1 MHAKIFILIQ
11 HNSKQ
16 SRSHENMS
24 ILLTK
29 EQRKKLIDELNKGAA
44 REITA
49 IIQYS
54 YHHVMAEGMESPALS
69 EMFEKVALQ
78 EMEHLE
84 EFADRIKYLGG
95 VPTTKPNPIKVGGTL
110 KQMVQDDLELEYQA
124 IRLYK
129 GQIAM
134 AKEIGDTTTR
144 LMLEKILTAE
154 EEHADKWETVLK
166 KRVK

>member
-1 MHAKIFILIQ
+1 
-11 HNSKQ
+11 
-16 SRSHENMS
+16 MS
-24 ILLTK
+24 TLLTK
-29 EQRKKLIDELNKGAA
+29 EQRQKLIDELNKGVA

-69 EMFEKVALQ
+69 EMFEEVAKE
-78 EMEHLE
+78 EMDHLE
-84 EFADRIKYLGG
+84 EFSDRINYLGG

-110 KQMVQDDLELEYQA
+110 KQMVEDDLELEYQA
-124 IRLYK
+124 VKLYK
-129 GQIAM
+129 AQTAI

-144 LMLEKILTAE
+144 LMLEKILTTE
-154 EEHADKWETVLK
+154 EDHTDKWETVLK

>member
-1 MHAKIFILIQ
+1 
-11 HNSKQ
+11 
-16 SRSHENMS
+16 MS

-29 EQRKKLIDELNKGAA
+29 EQRKKLIDELNRGVA

-69 EMFEKVALQ
+69 EIFEKIALQ
-78 EMEHLE
+78 EMDHLE

-110 KQMVQDDLELEYQA
+110 KEMVEQDLELEYEA
-124 IRLYK
+124 IRMYK
-129 GQIAM
+129 GQIAI
-134 AKEIGDTTTR
+134 AAEIGDTTTR

-154 EEHADKWETVLK
+154 EEHADRWETVLK
-166 KRVK
+166 KHVK

>member
-1 MHAKIFILIQ
+1 
-11 HNSKQ
+11 
-16 SRSHENMS
+16 MS

-29 EQRKKLIDELNKGAA
+29 EQRKQLIDELNKGVA

-54 YHHVMAEGMESPALS
+54 YHHVMAEGMNSPAIS
-69 EMFEKVALQ
+69 EMFEKVAIE
-78 EMEHLE
+78 EMQHLE
-84 EFADRIKYLGG
+84 DFSGRINYLGG

-110 KQMVQDDLELEYQA
+110 EQMVKDDLQTEYEA

-129 GQIAM
+129 GQIEI
-134 AKEIGDTTTR
+134 AKRIGDTTTR

-154 EEHADKWETVLK
+154 EGHADKWETLLK
-166 KRVK
+166 KRPK

>member
-1 MHAKIFILIQ
+1 
-11 HNSKQ
+11 
-16 SRSHENMS
+16 MS

-29 EQRKKLIDELNKGAA
+29 EQRKKLIDELNRGVA

-54 YHHVMAEGMESPALS
+54 YHHVMAEGLESPALS
-69 EMFEKVALQ
+69 EIFEKIALQ
-78 EMEHLE
+78 EMDHLE

-110 KQMVQDDLELEYQA
+110 TQMVQQDLELEYEA
-124 IRLYK
+124 IRMYK
-129 GQIAM
+129 GQIAI
-134 AKEIGDTTTR
+134 AAEIGDTTTR

-154 EEHADKWETVLK
+154 EDHADKWETVLK
-166 KRVK
+166 KHIK

>member
-1 MHAKIFILIQ
+1 
-11 HNSKQ
+11 
-16 SRSHENMS
+16 MS

-29 EQRKKLIDELNKGAA
+29 EQRKKLIDELNRGVA

-49 IIQYS
+49 VIQYS

-69 EMFEKVALQ
+69 EIFEKIALQ
-78 EMEHLE
+78 EMDHLE

-110 KQMVQDDLELEYQA
+110 KEMVEQDLELEYEA
-124 IRLYK
+124 IRMYK
-129 GQIAM
+129 GQIAI
-134 AKEIGDTTTR
+134 AAEIGDTTTR

-154 EEHADKWETVLK
+154 EEHADRWETVLK

>member
-1 MHAKIFILIQ
+1 
-11 HNSKQ
+11 
-16 SRSHENMS
+16 MS

-29 EQRKKLIDELNKGAA
+29 EQRKKLIDELNRGVA

-54 YHHVMAEGMESPALS
+54 YHHVMAEGMNSPSIS
-69 EMFEKVALQ
+69 EMFEKTALE
-78 EMEHLE
+78 EMDHLE
-84 EFADRIKYLGG
+84 DFSERINYLGG

-110 KQMVQDDLELEYQA
+110 EQMVKNDLQTEYEA

-129 GQIAM
+129 GQIGI

-144 LMLEKILTAE
+144 LMLEKILTTE
-154 EEHADKWETVLK
+154 EEHADKWETLLK
-166 KRVK
+166 KRPFK

>member
-1 MHAKIFILIQ
+1 
-11 HNSKQ
+11 
-16 SRSHENMS
+16 
-24 ILLTK
+24 LTK
-29 EQRKKLIDELNKGAA
+29 EQRKKLIDELNKGVA

-54 YHHVMAEGMESPALS
+54 YHHVMAEGLESPALS
-69 EMFEKVALQ
+69 EMFEKVAKE
-78 EMEHLE
+78 EMEHME
-84 EFADRIKYLGG
+84 EFSDRINYLGG

-110 KQMVQDDLELEYQA
+110 KQMVEEDLKLEYEA
-124 IRLYK
+124 IKLYK
-129 GQIAM
+129 GQIAI

-166 KRVK
+166 KHVK

>member
-1 MHAKIFILIQ
+1 
-11 HNSKQ
+11 
-16 SRSHENMS
+16 MS

-54 YHHVMAEGMESPALS
+54 YHHVMAEGMNSPSIS
-69 EMFEKVALQ
+69 EMFEKTALE
-78 EMEHLE
+78 EMDHLE
-84 EFADRIKYLGG
+84 DFSDRINYLGG

-110 KQMVQDDLELEYQA
+110 EQMVKDDLQTEYEA

-129 GQIAM
+129 GQIDI
-134 AKEIGDTTTR
+134 AKQIGDTTTR
-144 LMLEKILTAE
+144 LMLEKILTTE
-154 EEHADKWETVLK
+154 EEHADKWETLLK
-166 KRVK
+166 KRPFK

>member
-1 MHAKIFILIQ
+1 
-11 HNSKQ
+11 
-16 SRSHENMS
+16 MS

-29 EQRKKLIDELNKGAA
+29 EQRKKLIDELNRGVA

-69 EMFEKVALQ
+69 EIFEKIALQ
-78 EMEHLE
+78 EMDHME

-110 KQMVQDDLELEYQA
+110 TQMVQQDLELEYEA
-124 IRLYK
+124 IRMYK
-129 GQIAM
+129 GQIAI
-134 AKEIGDTTTR
+134 AAEIGDTTTR

-154 EEHADKWETVLK
+154 EDHADQWETVLK
-166 KRVK
+166 KHIK

>member
-1 MHAKIFILIQ
+1 
-11 HNSKQ
+11 
-16 SRSHENMS
+16 MS

-29 EQRKKLIDELNKGAA
+29 EQRQKLIDELNKGVA

-69 EMFEKVALQ
+69 EMFEKVALE

-84 EFADRIKYLGG
+84 QFSERINYLGG
-95 VPTTKPNPIKVGGTL
+95 IPTTKPNPIKVGGTL
-110 KQMVQDDLELEYQA
+110 EQMVQDDLELEYQA

-129 GQIAM
+129 GQIAI
-134 AKEIGDTTTR
+134 AKEIDDTTTR
-144 LMLEKILTAE
+144 LMLEKILTTE
-154 EEHADKWETVLK
+154 EEHADKWERVLK

>member
-1 MHAKIFILIQ
+1 
-11 HNSKQ
+11 
-16 SRSHENMS
+16 MS

-54 YHHVMAEGMESPALS
+54 YHHVMAEGMNSPAIS
-69 EMFEKVALQ
+69 EMFEKTAIE
-78 EMEHLE
+78 EMDHLE
-84 EFADRIKYLGG
+84 DFSDRINYLGG

-110 KQMVQDDLELEYQA
+110 EQMVKDDLQTEYEA

-129 GQIAM
+129 GQIELARQ
-134 AKEIGDTTTR
+134 IGDTTTR
-144 LMLEKILTAE
+144 LMLEKILTTE
-154 EEHADKWETVLK
+154 EEHADKWETLLK
-166 KRVK
+166 KRPFK

>member
-1 MHAKIFILIQ
+1 
-11 HNSKQ
+11 
-16 SRSHENMS
+16 MS

-29 EQRKKLIDELNKGAA
+29 EQRKRLIDELNKGVA

-54 YHHVMAEGMESPALS
+54 HHHVMAEGMNSPAIS
-69 EMFEKVALQ
+69 DMFEKVAIE
-78 EMEHLE
+78 EMQHLE
-84 EFADRIKYLGG
+84 DFSERINYLGG

-110 KQMVQDDLELEYQA
+110 EQMVKDDLQTEYEA

-129 GQIAM
+129 GQIEI
-134 AKEIGDTTTR
+134 AKRIGDTTTR

-154 EEHADKWETVLK
+154 EEHADKWEILLK
-166 KRVK
+166 KRPK

>member
-1 MHAKIFILIQ
+1 
-11 HNSKQ
+11 
-16 SRSHENMS
+16 MS
-24 ILLTK
+24 FLLTK
-29 EQRKKLIDELNKGAA
+29 EQRKKLIDELNKGVA

-54 YHHVMAEGMESPALS
+54 YHHVMAQGMESPALS
-69 EMFEKVALQ
+69 EMFEKTALE
-78 EMEHLE
+78 EMDHLE
-84 EFADRIKYLGG
+84 QFSDRINYFGG

-110 KQMVQDDLELEYQA
+110 QKMVQGDLETEYEA

-129 GQIAM
+129 GQIAI

-144 LMLEKILTAE
+144 LMLEKILTTE

-166 KRVK
+166 KHVK

>member
-1 MHAKIFILIQ
+1 
-11 HNSKQ
+11 
-16 SRSHENMS
+16 MS
-24 ILLTK
+24 LLLTK
-29 EQRKKLIDELNKGAA
+29 EQRNKLIGELNKGVA

-69 EMFEKVALQ
+69 EIFEKVALQ

-95 VPTTKPNPIKVGGTL
+95 IPTTKPNPIKVGGTL
-110 KQMVQDDLELEYQA
+110 KQMVEDDLELEYQA
-124 IRLYK
+124 IKLYK
-129 GQIAM
+129 GQIAI

-154 EEHADKWETVLK
+154 EDHADKWETVLK

>member
-1 MHAKIFILIQ
+1 
-11 HNSKQ
+11 
-16 SRSHENMS
+16 MS
-24 ILLTK
+24 ILLSK
-29 EQRKKLIDELNKGAA
+29 AQRKKLVDELNKGAA

-78 EMEHLE
+78 EMDHLE
-84 EFADRIKYLGG
+84 EFADRINYLGG

-110 KQMVQDDLELEYQA
+110 KQMVEDDLELEYQA
-124 IRLYK
+124 IKLYK
-129 GQIAM
+129 GQIAI

-144 LMLEKILTAE
+144 LMLEKILTTE

>member
-1 MHAKIFILIQ
+1 
-11 HNSKQ
+11 
-16 SRSHENMS
+16 MS

-29 EQRKKLIDELNKGAA
+29 EQRKKLIDELNRGVA

-69 EMFEKVALQ
+69 EIFEKIALQ
-78 EMEHLE
+78 EMDHME

-110 KQMVQDDLELEYQA
+110 KEMVEQDLELEYEA
-124 IRLYK
+124 IRMYK
-129 GQIAM
+129 GQIAI
-134 AKEIGDTTTR
+134 AAEIGDTTTR

-154 EEHADKWETVLK
+154 EEHADQWETVLK
-166 KRVK
+166 KHIK

>member
-1 MHAKIFILIQ
+1 
-11 HNSKQ
+11 
-16 SRSHENMS
+16 MS

-29 EQRKKLIDELNKGAA
+29 DQRKQLIDELNKGVA

-54 YHHVMAEGMESPALS
+54 YHHVMAEGINSPAIS
-69 EMFEKVALQ
+69 EMFEKVALE
-78 EMEHLE
+78 EMQHLE
-84 EFADRIKYLGG
+84 EFSDRINYLGG

-110 KQMVQDDLELEYQA
+110 EKMINDDLQTEYEA

-129 GQIAM
+129 GQIEVARQ
-134 AKEIGDTTTR
+134 IGDTTTR
-144 LMLEKILTAE
+144 LMLEKILSTE

-166 KRVK
+166 KRPK